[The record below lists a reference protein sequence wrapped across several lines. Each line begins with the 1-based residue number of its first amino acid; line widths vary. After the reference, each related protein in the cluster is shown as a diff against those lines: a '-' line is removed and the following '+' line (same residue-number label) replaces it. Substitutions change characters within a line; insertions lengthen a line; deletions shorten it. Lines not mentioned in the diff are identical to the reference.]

1 MKKIMWGG
9 CGHTGTQAY
18 MHTGIHAYI
27 HTYLPTYIHTYIHTY
42 MIQPFEQDSAS
53 KLQLLSNDGSVWNHP
68 PDPAQPAKFDG
79 SQHVEDSVIFGGS

>member
-1 MKKIMWGG
+1 MDVGIQAHR
-9 CGHTGTQAY
+9 HTCTQAY
-18 MHTGIHAYI
+18 MHTYI
-27 HTYLPTYIHTYIHTY
+27 HTYLPTYLPTYIHTY

-79 SQHVEDSVIFGGS
+79 SQHVEDSVIFVGS

>member
-1 MKKIMWGG
+1 
-9 CGHTGTQAY
+9 
-18 MHTGIHAYI
+18 
-27 HTYLPTYIHTYIHTY
+27 
-42 MIQPFEQDSAS
+42 MIQPIEQDSAS